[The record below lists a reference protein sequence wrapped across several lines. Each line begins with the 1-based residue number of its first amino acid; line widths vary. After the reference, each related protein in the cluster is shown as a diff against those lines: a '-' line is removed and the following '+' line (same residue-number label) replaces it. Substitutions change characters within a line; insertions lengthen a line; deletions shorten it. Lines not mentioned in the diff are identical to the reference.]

1 MLYVTSS
8 TLQFLQN
15 KFAQK
20 LVHKN
25 KTLYS
30 QIYLKNFYK
39 GITDEGHEYCA
50 VWYLRPG
57 IGIRPTRRHRSHR
70 L

>member
-50 VWYLRPG
+50 V
-57 IGIRPTRRHRSHR
+57 
-70 L
+70 